1 MNPVIRTWLAFAA
14 IGAALVHLAVGAG
27 APLPLAIILV
37 GLGLAELG
45 WGVVTLIRSRV
56 WAPDATVALAL
67 VPVFVWGA
75 TAILGSGLGVTADA
89 TGLPFYP
96 MAVASLFDITLACSL
111 ALSRRSDA
119 KRSNARRAT
128 TDAAASPRA
137 DVPAASPQ
145 PQAAWRFLAAL
156 MIGGMVFSG
165 LTTSALAATRA
176 GEYAVPHGSHSTPG
190 TDNPSGS
197 TTGHDTEPAD
207 TGHTGA
213 QTGH

>member
-1 MNPVIRTWLAFAA
+1 MNPVVRTWLAFAA

-45 WGVVTLIRSRV
+45 WGVVTLIRGRV
-56 WAPDATVALAL
+56 TAPDATVALAL
-67 VPVFVWGA
+67 VPVFLWGA

-111 ALSRRSDA
+111 ALSRRS
-119 KRSNARRAT
+119 NARRAT
-128 TDAAASPRA
+128 TDAAPSPRA
-137 DVPAASPQ
+137 DVPAAPPR
-145 PQAAWRFLAAL
+145 PQAAWSFLAAL
-156 MIGGMVFSG
+156 MIGGMLFSG

-197 TTGHDTEPAD
+197 HTGHDT
-207 TGHTGA
+207 GH
-213 QTGH
+213 